1 MRSRRRADEDLSKKV
16 FAYFTTEEYKA
27 VQKAAKLERRSLTAL
42 SPSPPLMQPVQL
54 FAKPHRNQS
63 SLRRRRLQHQAQPH
77 RTSGRKRV
85 RTLMIASAVASLG
98 AWTWIILGVALIGI
112 ELMAPGVFFIWL
124 GLAAIATGLIDA
136 AFDLSWQLASLV
148 FAVLAVVA
156 VAFGRA
162 LARPQNQHDTQA
174 ASLNRRGEALVGRIF
189 TLDAPIV
196 DGAGRIRVDDS
207 SWRVIGPERP
217 AGSRIRVVRVEG
229 TSLVVE
235 DAS

>member
-1 MRSRRRADEDLSKKV
+1 
-16 FAYFTTEEYKA
+16 
-27 VQKAAKLERRSLTAL
+27 
-42 SPSPPLMQPVQL
+42 
-54 FAKPHRNQS
+54 
-63 SLRRRRLQHQAQPH
+63 
-77 RTSGRKRV
+77 
-85 RTLMIASAVASLG
+85 MIANAVASLG
-98 AWTWIILGVALIGI
+98 AWTWIIFGVALIGI

-156 VAFGRA
+156 VAFGRT
-162 LARPQNQHDTQA
+162 LARPQNQHDTHA
-174 ASLNRRGEALVGRIF
+174 TSLNRRGEALVGRIF

-217 AGSRIRVVRVEG
+217 AGTRIRVVRVEG

-235 DAS
+235 DAL